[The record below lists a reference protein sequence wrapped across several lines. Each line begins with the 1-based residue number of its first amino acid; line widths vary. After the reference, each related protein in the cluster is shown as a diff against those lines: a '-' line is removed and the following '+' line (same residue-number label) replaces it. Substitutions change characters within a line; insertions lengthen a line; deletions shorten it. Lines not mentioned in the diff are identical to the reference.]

1 MISHL
6 QGKIILKTEKY
17 IILDVNGVGYKVFLS
32 QRALLKLP
40 EIEASFKC
48 FCYLNVRENALDLYG
63 FLAKEELE
71 FFEILDSIRGVGP
84 KAALEIASL
93 GPLEKLKKSIEA
105 GDEKIF
111 EQISGIGRKK
121 AQAIVLELSGK
132 IKQTEKVSQVR
143 KNQEISEAEQ
153 SLISLGF
160 SRQQAKEALSQVP
173 KEIKDTE
180 SRIKEALMLLG
191 K

>member
-1 MISHL
+1 MISFL
-6 QGKIILKTEKY
+6 SGKIKFKTDKY
-17 IILDVNGVGYKVFLS
+17 IILDVNGVGYKVFISKKNLDKILES
-32 QRALLKLP
+32 GSL
-40 EIEASFKC
+40 EIFC
-48 FCYLNVRENALDLYG
+48 FLNVRENALELYG
-63 FLAKEELE
+63 FLTKEELK

-84 KAALEIASL
+84 KAALEISSL

-132 IKQTEKVSQVR
+132 IKELSPAP
-143 KNQEISEAEQ
+143 KNKEQISEAEQ
-153 SLISLGF
+153 ALINLGF

-173 KEIKDTE
+173 KEIKEDE
-180 SRIKEALMLLG
+180 KRIKEALKVLG
-191 K
+191 R